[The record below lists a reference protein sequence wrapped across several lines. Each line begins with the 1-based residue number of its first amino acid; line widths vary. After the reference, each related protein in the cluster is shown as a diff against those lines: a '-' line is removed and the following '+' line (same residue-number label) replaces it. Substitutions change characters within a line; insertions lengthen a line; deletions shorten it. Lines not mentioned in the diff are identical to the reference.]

1 MKVLVTG
8 KNGQLGKSIHKIVTN
23 NEQNSEFVF
32 VGKEVLDLSSQDSI
46 INYFNSNSFD
56 VIINCAAYT
65 EVDKAEKEI
74 ELANYINHIA
84 IGKIAEISNNHKV
97 KLIHISTDFIFDGVS
112 EKAYLESDNPNPLN
126 IYGKS
131 KLAGEVAVCAAM
143 KKNAIIIRT
152 SWLYSEYSNNFVN
165 TIIRK
170 SQKIG
175 ELNVV
180 SDQYSSPTN
189 ANDLAEVII
198 QIINHNKFR
207 NHDQLTQI
215 YHYSGYGVC
224 SWFEFAREILDLANI
239 DCQVNPIEAKDYL
252 TTAKRPKYSFL
263 NTDKIAKDF
272 DLEIPFWKDSLKVSI
287 DNLLEIN
294 KPVS

>member
-1 MKVLVTG
+1 M
-8 KNGQLGKSIHKIVTN
+8 Q
-23 NEQNSEFVF
+23 
-32 VGKEVLDLSSQDSI
+32 
-46 INYFNSNSFD
+46 
-56 VIINCAAYT
+56 
-65 EVDKAEKEI
+65 
-74 ELANYINHIA
+74 
-84 IGKIAEISNNHKV
+84 
-97 KLIHISTDFIFDGVS
+97 
-112 EKAYLESDNPNPLN
+112 
-126 IYGKS
+126 
-131 KLAGEVAVCAAM
+131 
-143 KKNAIIIRT
+143 KNAIIIRT

-189 ANDLAEVII
+189 ANDLAEAII
-198 QIINHNKFR
+198 QIINHNKFK

-215 YHYSGYGVC
+215 YHYSGHGVC

-239 DCQVNPIEAKDYL
+239 DCQVNPIETKDYL
-252 TTAKRPKYSFL
+252 TDAKRPKYSFL

>member
-1 MKVLVTG
+1 MKILVTG
-8 KNGQLGKSIHKIVTN
+8 KNGQLGKSIHKIVTS

-32 VGKEVLDLSSQDSI
+32 IGREVLDLSSQDNI
-46 INYFNSNSFD
+46 INYFNKNSFD
-56 VIINCAAYT
+56 IIINCAAYT
-65 EVDKAEKEI
+65 AVDKAEKEV
-74 ELANYINHIA
+74 ELANYINHLA
-84 IGKIAEISNNHKV
+84 ISKIAEISNKQKI

-112 EKAYLESDNPNPLN
+112 EKAYLESDNPNPLS

-131 KLAGEVAVCAAM
+131 KLAGEVAVCKAM

-215 YHYSGYGVC
+215 YHYSGHGVC
-224 SWFEFAREILDLANI
+224 SWFEFAREILKLANI
-239 DCQVNPIEAKDYL
+239 DSQVNPIEAKCYL
-252 TTAKRPKYSFL
+252 SAARRPKYSFL